1 MALSTFDCAICNNG
15 IEETLHH
22 LFFQCSL
29 ALDCWTL
36 LQVQSLTSGSV
47 FDIIESL
54 KFQLNSPIFMSLI
67 ILLCWTIWITRNDLI
82 FQGIQPSMGQC
93 RNYLRKELT
102 MLLHRVNI
110 KQKLFLEEWIISLG
124 WFLLFFGFSF
134 FWFFVFRETF
144 VKTAFLFML

>member
-1 MALSTFDCAICNNG
+1 MALSTFYCAICNNG

-22 LFFQCSL
+22 LFFQISL
-29 ALDCWTL
+29 ALDCCTL

-110 KQKLFLEEWIISLG
+110 KHKLFLEEWIISLG

-134 FWFFVFRETF
+134 F
-144 VKTAFLFML
+144 